1 MNAVFVTVL
10 DEMHVHVIKALA
22 PLGLHIMCEKPLATS
37 LDDCID
43 ILGTMRSEWKVLGR
57 KTVFG
62 VGHVLRYSPHNV
74 LLRKLVREDRLV
86 VQPFIHEVS
95 SCCPR
100 ILYLCADRHRG
111 NWRRQ
116 DITAATEKICERRGR
131 IYGTTGE
138 ITYDS
143 KTLSVHSFASGDT
156 VKYPTKL
163 AGKGHGGG
171 DESMVENFC
180 RPVQAVVS
188 REMEASASQRLW
200 LGCEIEEIV
209 RSHVAVFAVEK
220 ARKERVVID
229 WQKFWREEVEVKLQ
243 KELRL

>member
-1 MNAVFVTVL
+1 M
-10 DEMHVHVIKALA
+10 
-22 PLGLHIMCEKPLATS
+22 
-37 LDDCID
+37 
-43 ILGTMRSEWKVLGR
+43 
-57 KTVFG
+57 
-62 VGHVLRYSPHNV
+62 
-74 LLRKLVREDRLV
+74 
-86 VQPFIHEVS
+86 
-95 SCCPR
+95 
-100 ILYLCADRHRG
+100 RG
-111 NWRRQ
+111 NWRRH
-116 DITAATEKICERRGR
+116 DIAAATKKICERRGR

-143 KTLSVHSFASGDT
+143 KTISVHSFASGDT

-180 RPVQAVVS
+180 RPAQAVVS